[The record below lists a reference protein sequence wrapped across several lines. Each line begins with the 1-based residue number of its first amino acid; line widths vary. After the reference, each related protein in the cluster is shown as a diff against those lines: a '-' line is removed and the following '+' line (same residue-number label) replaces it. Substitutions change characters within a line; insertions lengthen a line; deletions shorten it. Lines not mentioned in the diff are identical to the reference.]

1 MTDDFINQS
10 LVEMLDS
17 NSENKI
23 LLTEKST
30 RTFSR
35 LKDAWNC
42 CKFLVKGH
50 LFSEIFTR
58 VYLLRG
64 RQTGHHGPGHAG
76 LCLDGRQVGGAG
88 LDHLLQ
94 PVDPVH
100 LGAEVLA
107 HEVDRLLELAHSV
120 HSQLECVGPRVRDV
134 KRRITWSAE
143 KVKCELMKSQ
153 PEEKFFLFSLI
164 ISLQPLHC
172 RNYSTDMISRGKYV
186 LVAREMTRE
195 IKV

>member
-1 MTDDFINQS
+1 MCF
-10 LVEMLDS
+10 
-17 NSENKI
+17 
-23 LLTEKST
+23 
-30 RTFSR
+30 
-35 LKDAWNC
+35 
-42 CKFLVKGH
+42 
-50 LFSEIFTR
+50 

-64 RQTGHHGPGHAG
+64 WQTGHHGPGHAG

-153 PEEKFFLFSLI
+153 PEEKFFFVLAHNFVTTSALQKLQHRYDIPRKICSGCTRNDARDQSLKIKFSFSI
-164 ISLQPLHC
+164 FDEAPI
-172 RNYSTDMISRGKYV
+172 
-186 LVAREMTRE
+186 
-195 IKV
+195 